1 MTRKSKVGDGNWLIA
16 LHKHPGFELAK
27 LNPETARLVKM
38 LAKVPLFS
46 GLDQTSL
53 QAVAAAGREVSFESG
68 KRILAQ
74 GEPGLS
80 FLLVLDGTVEVQKG
94 GKKIATLKSG
104 NFFGEM
110 TVFDDNPRSADIVA
124 VESTTC
130 FGIASWSFFPL
141 LRTNPDIS
149 IGIIK
154 ELVKR
159 LRELGDKSVDNR
171 SLVE

>member
-1 MTRKSKVGDGNWLIA
+1 
-16 LHKHPGFELAK
+16 
-27 LNPETARLVKM
+27 M
-38 LAKVPLFS
+38 LSKVPLFS

-53 QAVAAAGREVSFESG
+53 QAVATAGREVSFEPG
-68 KRILAQ
+68 QRILAQ

-80 FLLVLDGTVEVQKG
+80 FLLVLDGKVEVRKG
-94 GKKIATLKSG
+94 GKKIATLKPG

-110 TVFDDNPRSADIVA
+110 TIFDDKPRSADVVA
-124 VESTTC
+124 VESTKC

-141 LRTNPDIS
+141 LRTRPDMS

-159 LRELGDKSVDNR
+159 LRELGDRSIDNTT
-171 SLVE
+171 LKE